1 MKLLSKVLTGCVL
14 FASLPAFGGKPASV
28 FITAGQS
35 NADGREL
42 VEFLPSYLHN
52 GCYKNLHFAN
62 VTEGTDGTFGDY
74 KFGKR
79 FAFCDIT
86 NYYLDQALGTD
97 FYAIKCAYGG
107 TSITPGATHA
117 HLPVWYADKQ
127 WISENK
133 AYSGN
138 IDEGKSLTLALTDGF
153 RQLHDET
160 LSKLKDGYD
169 VKAIMWHQGESDR
182 KKAGDYYKSLSD
194 MISFMRQEI
203 YSVTGDKND
212 LTLPFILGTV
222 PHDSKQYSAGV
233 EEAQLK
239 AAKEIPNVYVI
250 DLSFAGLRGD
260 ALHFD
265 GPWTE
270 YVGKAMFNKLVELG
284 LVDGGKT
291 LALERPK
298 VAAPTDEL
306 KVDAERQWHFA
317 TGWSDETAAQLES
330 DSNWETFQSLGY
342 RLGSPL
348 KTMQQLTHN
357 GNVVKECEGLFFK
370 CATGNRMILN
380 PNKFICLYNDNIS
393 MIVPKVSAGQTIAIT
408 TKAAK
413 GERGL
418 TTDSME
424 HLELVSGGKPAS
436 GKVTNVWKVKDEVKE
451 PVDLIFHPEGGS
463 IYVYD
468 IEITV
473 ANL

>member
-1 MKLLSKVLTGCVL
+1 MKKIALSLITFVFV
-14 FASLPAFGGKPASV
+14 AMAVNAEKPASV

-42 VEFLPSYLHN
+42 VEYLPKYLHN
-52 GCYKNLHFAN
+52 GCYKHLHYAN
-62 VTEGTDGTFGDY
+62 VTNDCDGTFGEY
-74 KFGKR
+74 TFGKR

-117 HLPVWYADKQ
+117 HLPVWYADKS
-127 WISENK
+127 WITANK
-133 AYSGN
+133 AYRGN

-153 RQLHDET
+153 KELADNT
-160 LSKLKDGYD
+160 LSKLTQGYD

-182 KKAGDYYKSLSD
+182 KKAGDYYQNFKD
-194 MISFMRQEI
+194 MITFMRQQI
-203 YSVTGDKND
+203 YAVTGDEND
-212 LTLPFILGTV
+212 LTLPFIFGTV

-233 EEAQLK
+233 EEAQMRVAQEL
-239 AAKEIPNVYVI
+239 PNVYAI
-250 DLSFAGLRGD
+250 NLSDAGLRGD

-270 YVGKAMFNKLVELG
+270 YVGKAMFNKLVELN
-284 LVDGGKT
+284 LVDAKQ
-291 LALERPK
+291 LALEKPK
-298 VAAPTDEL
+298 VASPTDNVNVE
-306 KVDAERQWHFA
+306 AERQWHFA
-317 TGWSDETAAQLES
+317 TQWSEETLAALENDE
-330 DSNWETFQSLGY
+330 NWETFQSLGY
-342 RLGSPL
+342 RLLAPMKQMQEL
-348 KTMQQLTHN
+348 KHN
-357 GNVVKECEGLFFK
+357 GNTVKECEGLFFK

-380 PNKFICLYNDNIS
+380 PHKFICLYNDNIS

-418 TTDSME
+418 TTESME
-424 HLELVSGGKPAS
+424 HLELVSGGVPAS
-436 GKVTNVWKVKDEVKE
+436 GKVTNVWKVKDEVAD
-451 PVDLIFHPEGGS
+451 PVDLIFHPVGGG

>member
-1 MKLLSKVLTGCVL
+1 MKIRNYSFIATALLSVATL
-14 FASLPAFGGKPASV
+14 FAKDPAPV

-35 NADGREL
+35 NADGRETIDL
-42 VEFLPSYLHN
+42 LPEYVK
-52 GCYKNLHFAN
+52 GGYGNLHYAN
-62 VTEGTDGTFGDY
+62 VTESCDGTFGEF

-79 FAFCDIT
+79 FAFCDFT
-86 NYYLDQALGTD
+86 NYYLNQALGRD

-117 HLPVWYADKQ
+117 HLPVWYADAN
-127 WISENK
+127 WISQNK
-133 AYSGN
+133 PYRGN

-153 RQLHDET
+153 RQLAETT
-160 LSKLKDGYD
+160 LSQLKDGYD

-182 KKAGDYYKSLSD
+182 KKAGDYEKNFAD
-194 MISFMRQEI
+194 MITFMREQI
-203 YSVTGDKND
+203 YAVTGDKSD
-212 LTLPFILGTV
+212 LELPFIFGTV
-222 PHDSKQYSAGV
+222 PHDSKQYSAAV
-233 EEAQLK
+233 EEAQMKVAQTL
-239 AAKEIPNVYVI
+239 PNVYAI
-250 DLSFAGLRGD
+250 NLADAGLRGD

-270 YVGKAMFNKLVELG
+270 YVGKLMFNKLVELN
-284 LVDGGKT
+284 LVKADM
-291 LALERPK
+291 LACEKPK
-298 VAAPTDEL
+298 VATPTDNIN
-306 KVDAERQWHFA
+306 VDAERQWHFG
-317 TGWSDETAAQLES
+317 TPWSEQTVNELMADA
-330 DSNWETFQSLGY
+330 NWEQFQSLGY
-342 RLGSPL
+342 RLGAPL
-348 KTMQQLTHN
+348 KTMQELTHN
-357 GNVVKECEGLFFK
+357 GNKVKECEGLFFK

-380 PNKFICLYNDNIS
+380 PHKFLCLYNDNIS

-424 HLELVSGGKPAS
+424 HLELVSGGKPSA

-451 PVDLIFHPEGGS
+451 PVDLVFHPEGGG

-468 IEITV
+468 IEITL